1 MRESIGIGYTV
12 QVKDMQKETK
22 GRIGKKRRGRGLMQK
37 TGKRR

>member
-1 MRESIGIGYTV
+1 MRESIGMDI
-12 QVKDMQKETK
+12 QVKNMQKETK